1 MKSTEVITLAGG
13 CFWCL
18 EAVYGTL
25 PGVKMVTSGFI
36 GGELADPSYRQV
48 CEGDTGHAEAVQ
60 IEYDPALIR
69 LHDLLAVFFA
79 SHDPTTLNRQGN
91 DVGTQYR
98 SGIFYHTE
106 EQRHV
111 AEAMIA
117 TLNSQGLWPNPIVTE
132 LTPASRF
139 YPAGD
144 EHQSYFAR
152 HPGQPYC
159 QVVIAPKISK
169 IRAQF
174 PDLVSAG

>member
-1 MKSTEVITLAGG
+1 MKTTQVITLAGG

-18 EAVYGTL
+18 EAIYLTL
-25 PGVKMVTSGFI
+25 PGVRRATSGFI
-36 GGELADPSYRQV
+36 GGTFADPSYRQV
-48 CEGDTGHAEAVQ
+48 CEGNTGHAEAAQ
-60 IEYDPALIR
+60 IEYDPESVS
-69 LHDLLAVFFA
+69 LHDLLSVFFA

-106 EQRHV
+106 EQRQI

-117 TLNSQGLWPNPIVTE
+117 TFNSRGLWLHPIVTE
-132 LTPASRF
+132 ITPATRF
-139 YPAGD
+139 YPAAD

-159 QVVIAPKISK
+159 QAVIAPKISK

-174 PDLVSAG
+174 PNLVSGG